1 VQAAAP
7 AATSVQAPAAGA
19 PATAQAPPA
28 RVAVRM
34 SRSQGLGNVIQV
46 PLLKGYF
53 EEQGIQL
60 DQVEFRTSS
69 EAIPPLARGELDA
82 GAQAPNA
89 GFFNALTRDVR
100 LALALDASYAD
111 PRTRPFPLM
120 SRLAGGAPVVQEVAD
135 LRGKR
140 LAHNQRGIIS
150 EPALERMLGEV
161 GMTVGDLQDV
171 QFMPFPDV
179 LAAFGGGTID
189 ASIMPEPFATTAEE
203 RGLGARVRES
213 SDYILGAQIAM
224 VAFSEQFARDRA
236 DAGRRFAVA
245 YLRGVRDYMDAMEH
259 GRDRETIV
267 GIIAESAGVPPP
279 IIDKA
284 GYFPIRRDGRV
295 NAETL
300 ASFADWLREHGYI
313 QHRPDVPAM
322 VSYQFADHAAR
333 TLDGG
338 R

>member
-1 VQAAAP
+1 V
-7 AATSVQAPAAGA
+7 
-19 PATAQAPPA
+19 
-28 RVAVRM
+28 
-34 SRSQGLGNVIQV
+34 
-46 PLLKGYF
+46 KGYF

-60 DQVEFRTSS
+60 EQVEFRTSS
-69 EAIPPLARGELDA
+69 EAIPPLARGELDV

-89 GFFNALTRDVR
+89 GFFNALTRDIR

-161 GMTVGDLQDV
+161 SMTIGDLQDI

-213 SDYILGAQIAM
+213 SDYVLGAQIAM
-224 VAFSEQFARDRA
+224 IAYSERFARDRA
-236 DAGRRFAVA
+236 DAARRFAVA

-259 GRDRETIV
+259 GRDREAIV
-267 GIIAESAGVPPP
+267 AIYAESAGVPPP

-295 NAETL
+295 NADTL
-300 ASFADWLREHGYI
+300 ASFADWLMEHGYL
-313 QHRPDVPAM
+313 QHRPDIAGM
-322 VSYQFADHAAR
+322 VNYQFADHAAR